1 MFYIAQ
7 IADGFSI
14 LYINTID
21 ATLSETMID
30 YESKGVC
37 VCVVS
42 YVYCKKMLTG
52 KDEQKHLID
61 RLRELALS
69 KNMAIVMFTKVD
81 NIEQLYMSDMWK
93 SAAHVRVAMKDDE
106 GKEYGTAYLTRWKD
120 AEVCINFR

>member
-1 MFYIAQ
+1 
-7 IADGFSI
+7 
-14 LYINTID
+14 
-21 ATLSETMID
+21 
-30 YESKGVC
+30 
-37 VCVVS
+37 
-42 YVYCKKMLTG
+42 MLTG